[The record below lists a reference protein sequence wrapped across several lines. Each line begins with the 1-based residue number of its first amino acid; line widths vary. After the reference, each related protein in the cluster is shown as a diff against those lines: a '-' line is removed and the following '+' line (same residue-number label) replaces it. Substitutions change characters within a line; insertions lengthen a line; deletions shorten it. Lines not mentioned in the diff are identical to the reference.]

1 MQSTR
6 IIDSAGGEKMDKIV
20 DIITEPVPIKK
31 ENGWPICY
39 IARFRNDCIILH
51 SYKLN
56 WESREYVIADDPGY
70 AVDVS
75 KGMIMN
81 DHADAIGD
89 SDHPDSVE
97 LMRMAR

>member
-1 MQSTR
+1 
-6 IIDSAGGEKMDKIV
+6 MDKIV

-51 SYKLN
+51 SYKLD

-70 AVDVS
+70 AVDVF

-81 DHADAIGD
+81 DHADATGD

-97 LMRMAR
+97 LMRMARRGTDK